1 MKSGSGRKLLRL
13 LCALLLVMLGFAH
26 KPAPSIAGETP
37 TGAIYALPDGS
48 IADICYGDDE
58 DGAKKHAL
66 GQGCD
71 ACRLAASTILPVV
84 DVDMHVP
91 KPDLQ
96 ATVFAWDEAF
106 QRLLLPPSASP
117 RGPPSRSDLV

>member
-1 MKSGSGRKLLRL
+1 MTSGLRRKLLRV

-26 KPAPSIAGETP
+26 KPVQSFAAGPAP
-37 TGAIYALPDGS
+37 GAVYALPDGS

-58 DGAKKHAL
+58 DGAKKHVFDR
-66 GQGCD
+66 GCD

-84 DVDMHVP
+84 DIDTHAP
-91 KPDLQ
+91 RPDLQ
-96 ATVFAWDEAF
+96 SAALVWDEAF

-117 RGPPSRSDLV
+117 RGPPSRSDLA